1 MPFKGNHH
9 LLPNNFELSKKLF
22 EDINDKSELLKNM
35 MMMMMM
41 VMMMMMM
48 MNCYCG
54 MIDRRKAFSLISS
67 RDLSQKP
74 SQSRISYTP
83 RAGSEPV
90 QNLRSG
96 FAE

>member
-22 EDINDKSELLKNM
+22 EDIKDKSEPLKNIM

-41 VMMMMMM
+41 MMMI
-48 MNCYCG
+48 NCYCG
-54 MIDRRKAFSLISS
+54 MIDRQKAFSLMSS
-67 RDLSQKP
+67 RDLCQKS
-74 SQSRISYTP
+74 SQSRISYAP

>member
-22 EDINDKSELLKNM
+22 EDIKDKSKLLKNM
-35 MMMMMM
+35 MMM
-41 VMMMMMM
+41 MMMMMM

-67 RDLSQKP
+67 RDLCQKP